1 MFSNITVFKKC
12 FCRVLFLCFFCAGSL
27 SLEGLGVID
36 GGGNNFLLLQM
47 GWGGI
52 FLRIDQ
58 IVFYMFFGLL
68 RLMLIVFMDVYC
80 SCDGVWTQKSLMFWA
95 LDVPL
100 LLT

>member
-1 MFSNITVFKKC
+1 MFF
-12 FCRVLFLCFFCAGSL
+12 FLCFFALVLCLWRGWELLA
-27 SLEGLGVID
+27 EEAIIFIAPDGV
-36 GGGNNFLLLQM
+36 G
-47 GWGGI
+47 GGI